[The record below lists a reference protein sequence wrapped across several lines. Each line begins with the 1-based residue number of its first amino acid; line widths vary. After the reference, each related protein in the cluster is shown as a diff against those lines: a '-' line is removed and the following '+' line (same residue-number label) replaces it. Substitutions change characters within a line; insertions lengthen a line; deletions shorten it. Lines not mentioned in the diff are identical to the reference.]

1 MKRTASALILAAL
14 LVAGCSSAPSHH
26 AQRGATAA
34 DLAGSAGAVQDMQSG
49 QVLRLGYL
57 EDFGSAPALA
67 ALQAGYYRQDMGG
80 VSVQAQ
86 GFASDLDEIFAL
98 EHGQLDAAYLDPV
111 AAISAWQFMATGSL
125 HVIGGAVTGPSEL
138 IVRPGITSPAQLSG
152 TRVEAP
158 ADSSQAAAL
167 DAWLTA
173 HDLTRHVRTDGSPV
187 TTAGI
192 LRQFT
197 KGTVAAAW
205 EPAPLDQE
213 LIAAGGHAL
222 AATPAT
228 ATAGVLVVTSR
239 YLAAGPVA
247 IRNLLNAQRI
257 ACQQLAARPAATR
270 AAAARALAT
279 IAGTRIPAASL
290 TAAFAHLT
298 CTTSPGTRS
307 ITAQAKLAA
316 AGGIIRPVTTYAGL
330 YDTRPR

>member
-1 MKRTASALILAAL
+1 MKRTAAALILAAL
-14 LVAGCSSAPSHH
+14 LVAGCTSAPSHH
-26 AQRGATAA
+26 AQRGSTAA

-67 ALQAGYYRQDMGG
+67 ALQARYYRQDMGG

-173 HDLTRHVRTDGSPV
+173 TTTSPGTSALDGSPV

-192 LRQFT
+192 LAPVHQRHCRGRL
-197 KGTVAAAW
+197 GTRAPRPGTHRRRRPRPRRHPRHRHRRGPRRHQPLPGRRPGSHP
-205 EPAPLDQE
+205 EPA
-213 LIAAGGHAL
+213 
-222 AATPAT
+222 
-228 ATAGVLVVTSR
+228 
-239 YLAAGPVA
+239 
-247 IRNLLNAQRI
+247 
-257 ACQQLAARPAATR
+257 
-270 AAAARALAT
+270 
-279 IAGTRIPAASL
+279 
-290 TAAFAHLT
+290 
-298 CTTSPGTRS
+298 
-307 ITAQAKLAA
+307 
-316 AGGIIRPVTTYAGL
+316 
-330 YDTRPR
+330 